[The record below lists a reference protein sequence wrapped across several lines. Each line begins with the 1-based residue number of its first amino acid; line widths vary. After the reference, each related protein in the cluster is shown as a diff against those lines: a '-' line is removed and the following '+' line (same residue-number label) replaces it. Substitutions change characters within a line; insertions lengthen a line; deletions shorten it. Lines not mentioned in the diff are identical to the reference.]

1 MKKSTYETP
10 TLSLAVAD
18 ILITP
23 LAVPPLDGLVIDT
36 VGEVVSCTFTVKLP
50 VAVLPAASV
59 AEQFTVVVVIP
70 NVEPEAGV
78 HVTGTGPSTLSVA
91 VAVYVTTAPNGP
103 VASAVIAEGSVNT
116 GGVVSEG
123 GGLEIVR
130 LNMADAGDMFPAL
143 SVAFP
148 VML

>member
-1 MKKSTYETP
+1 M
-10 TLSLAVAD
+10 
-18 ILITP
+18 
-23 LAVPPLDGLVIDT
+23 
-36 VGEVVSCTFTVKLP
+36 
-50 VAVLPAASV
+50 LPAASV
-59 AEQFTVVVVIP
+59 AEQLTVVVVIA

-91 VAVYVTTAPNGP
+91 VTVKVTTAPDGL
-103 VASAVIAEGSVNT
+103 VASAVMLEGTVIT

-130 LNMADAGDMFPAL
+130 LNIADAGDMFPAL

-148 VML
+148 VKL

>member
-1 MKKSTYETP
+1 MKKSTYEMP

-18 ILITP
+18 IMITP

-36 VGEVVSCTFTVKLP
+36 VGTVVSCTFTVKLP
-50 VAVLPAASV
+50 SAVLPAASV
-59 AEQFTVVVVIP
+59 AEQLTVVVVIP

-78 HVTGTGPSTLSVA
+78 HVTGTAPSTLSVA
-91 VAVYVTTAPNGP
+91 VALYVTAAPDGP
-103 VASAVIAEGSVNT
+103 VASAVIAEGRVNT
-116 GGVVSEG
+116 GAVVSEG

-130 LNMADAGDMFPAL
+130 VRIADAGDMFPAL

>member
-1 MKKSTYETP
+1 
-10 TLSLAVAD
+10 LSLAVAD
-18 ILITP
+18 IMITP

-36 VGEVVSCTFTVKLP
+36 VGTVVSCTFTVKLP

-59 AEQFTVVVVIP
+59 AEQLTVVVVIP

-91 VAVYVTTAPNGP
+91 VALYVTAAPNGP
-103 VASAVIAEGSVNT
+103 VASAVIGEGSVST
-116 GGVVSEG
+116 GAVVSEG

-130 LNMADAGDMFPAL
+130 VRIADAGDMFPAL

-148 VML
+148 VIL